1 MVLFV
6 LYTNSSCLLTTI
18 TSRQAAWSRQT
29 LPLFPGELQFSEE
42 EQQRCR
48 NREKMKK
55 QLCSC
60 TSMTKAEPDE
70 SLSAPHMWT
79 RESGLTECVKT
90 AVKFPWAWPNWKLII
105 FSLCFLSGGGSA
117 RGEAEH
123 FSVMRPGGNAVVN
136 SHCKVELRPSWWRA
150 GARSVSGGLCV
161 SAWKCFE
168 CAELIECS
176 VYRGCMCASWG
187 SVVLPAIEG
196 LTQTHACSRSHTKAK
211 KGESW
216 TRRKDER
223 GKERENASV

>member
-1 MVLFV
+1 MHQFIMLFDYNHIQTGS
-6 LYTNSSCLLTTI
+6 LI
-18 TSRQAAWSRQT
+18 QANAS
-29 LPLFPGELQFSEE
+29 PLSGRVTVFGRGAAE
-42 EQQRCR
+42 RR
-48 NREKMKK
+48 WKK

-60 TSMTKAEPDE
+60 TSTTKAEPDE

-79 RESGLTECVKT
+79 RESGLTECAKT
-90 AVKFPWAWPNWKLII
+90 AVKSPWAWPNWKLII

-117 RGEAEH
+117 RGEAER

-136 SHCKVELRPSWWRA
+136 SHCRVELRPSGWRA
-150 GARSVSGGLCV
+150 DARSVSGGLCA

-187 SVVLPAIEG
+187 SVVLPAQG

-211 KGESW
+211 KGWKSLN
-216 TRRKDER
+216 TGNKRVK
-223 GKERENASV
+223 N